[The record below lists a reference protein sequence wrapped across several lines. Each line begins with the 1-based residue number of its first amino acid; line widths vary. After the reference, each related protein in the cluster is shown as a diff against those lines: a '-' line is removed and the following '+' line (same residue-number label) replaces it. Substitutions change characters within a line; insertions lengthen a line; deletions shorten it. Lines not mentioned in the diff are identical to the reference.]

1 MIDPGK
7 LTALIIV
14 LIGFYFIIKDYM
26 VHKEMRFMY
35 NAYAFLAVGLV
46 FAILKD
52 VYAIYGY
59 FFNLFEHSFG
69 IMLAGFLFGAGAY
82 LANKR
87 MKKVIREGK
96 KIKIKEKT
104 KEIKEKEGR
113 LK

>member
-7 LTALIIV
+7 ITALVIV
-14 LIGFYFIIKDYM
+14 LVGFYFIIKDYR
-26 VHKEMRFMY
+26 VNKELRFIY

-52 VYAIYGY
+52 VYSFYNY

-69 IMLAGFLFGAGAY
+69 IMFAGFLFAAGAY

-87 MKKVIREGK
+87 MMNVIEEGRKARIEKMKKM
-96 KIKIKEKT
+96 
-104 KEIKEKEGR
+104 KEKEVF
-113 LK
+113 KK